1 MALWNK
7 HGIAPVGVSYPP
19 EWDGQ
24 AEQGR
29 AIAGTPQR
37 VLEKMQQELDVS
49 GANYLLCRFAIGDM
63 TLSESLR
70 SAELFAEHV
79 MPKLKINE
87 PQLAK

>member
-1 MALWNK
+1 
-7 HGIAPVGVSYPP
+7 
-19 EWDGQ
+19 
-24 AEQGR
+24 
-29 AIAGTPQR
+29 
-37 VLEKMQQELDVS
+37 
-49 GANYLLCRFAIGDM
+49 M